1 MAHSIVLHV
10 GPRKTG
16 STFLQRALVS
26 VSPTISD
33 AGILYPTILGGVARH
48 NHVSA
53 TYAVPGMRDGKSED
67 QWADVDEGIVDDLVR
82 QVNAWQGAV
91 ILSSEALGGL
101 TTDDAQR
108 FLNRLPDV
116 PIRVVATIRALPDV
130 VLSSWAQHVRNLH
143 RESLRTYVDRRIRER
158 PDLPADERWA
168 RWDADE
174 HATFWRSY
182 DYPGLLRRWQSLDLP
197 VTAVIV
203 PPPHAPMGDL
213 WSRFRAA
220 AQLDGLPMTSP
231 AVDEIAANT
240 SLRWEELEVIR
251 RAVQHGLEQGRTL
264 AQMKSLR
271 GHRWMP
277 DPAARPAGGTR
288 PGLTPDHAQVFEQW
302 AQHDVEELRTGGYHL
317 VGDPDDLLAPARRAE
332 PPDPPTYAAFA
343 GYLVADR
350 VLEAHDRQTSRR
362 RRLRRFTRRAQR
374 WGRRY
379 SRAVMRR
386 VGR

>member
-26 VSPTISD
+26 ASSD
-33 AGILYPTILGGVARH
+33 LAAAGILYPTMLDGLSRH

-67 QWADVDEGIVDDLVR
+67 QWADVSESVINDLVR
-82 QVNAWQGAV
+82 QVTAWPGPV

-101 TTDDAQR
+101 MASDATS
-108 FLNRLPDV
+108 FLTRLPEV

-143 RESLRTYVDRRIRER
+143 RESLQSYVDRRI
-158 PDLPADERWA
+158 DERA
-168 RWDADE
+168 DSSAEERWPRWNDDP

-182 DYPGLLRRWQSLDLP
+182 DYPGLLTRWQGLGLP

-203 PPPHAPMGDL
+203 PSSHAPMGDL
-213 WSRFRAA
+213 WSRFRTAS
-220 AQLDGLPMTSP
+220 QLEGVPEVCPPM
-231 AVDEIAANT
+231 DEVTANT
-240 SLRWEELEVIR
+240 SLRMEELEVIR
-251 RAVQHGLEQGRTL
+251 RAAQRGREQGRTM
-264 AQMKSLR
+264 AQMRSLR

-277 DPAARPAGGTR
+277 DPAHRPAGGTK
-288 PGLTPDHAQVFEQW
+288 PGLDPDHALVFEQW
-302 AQHDVEELRTGGYHL
+302 AQQDTDALLAGGFDL
-317 VGDPDDLLAPARRAE
+317 VGDPRDLLVPARRQE
-332 PPDPPTYAAFA
+332 EPDPPTSAAFA
-343 GYLVADR
+343 GYLVADW
-350 VLEAHDRQTSRR
+350 VLEVHDRETSHR
-362 RRLRRFTRRAQR
+362 RRLNRLKRRIRRWVA
-374 WGRRY
+374 RY
-379 SRAVMRR
+379 SNAVKRR

>member
-1 MAHSIVLHV
+1 MAHSIVLHI

-26 VSPTISD
+26 ASPTLAE
-33 AGILYPTILGGVARH
+33 AGILYPTVLGGIDRH

-67 QWADVDEGIVDDLVR
+67 QWADVDEAVIDDLAR
-82 QVNAWQGAV
+82 QVDSWQGAV

-101 TTDDAQR
+101 TSQNAQR
-108 FLNRLPDV
+108 FLNRLPEV
-116 PIRVVATIRALPDV
+116 QIRVVATIRALPDV

-143 RESLRTYVDRRIRER
+143 RESLRTYVERRIQER
-158 PDLPADERWA
+158 QDLPADERWA
-168 RWDADE
+168 NWNADE

-182 DYPGLLRRWQSLDLP
+182 DYPGLLHRWQGLGLT

-203 PPPHAPMGDL
+203 PPSNAPMSEL

-220 AQLDGLPMTSP
+220 TQLDGMPLACPN
-231 AVDEIAANT
+231 VDDIGANT
-240 SLRWEELEVIR
+240 SLRLEELEVIR
-251 RAVQHGLEQGRTL
+251 RAVQHGREQGRTL

-271 GHRWMP
+271 GHRWIP
-277 DPAARPAGGTR
+277 DPSTRPAGGTR
-288 PGLTPDHAQVFEQW
+288 PGLTPEHAQVFELW
-302 AQHDVEELRTGGYHL
+302 AQHDVAALENGGYDL
-317 VGDPDDLLAPARRAE
+317 VGDHADLLASARLDV
-332 PPDPPTYAAFA
+332 PPDPGTYAAFA

-350 VLEAHDRQTSRR
+350 ILEAHDRQTSRR
-362 RRLRRFTRRAQR
+362 RRLRRLARRARR
-374 WGRRY
+374 WGARY
-379 SRAVMRR
+379 SRAVMRQ

>member
-26 VSPTISD
+26 ASPTLAE
-33 AGILYPTILGGVARH
+33 AGILYPTVLGGVERH

-53 TYAVPGMRDGKSED
+53 TYAVPGMRDGRSED
-67 QWADVDEGIVDDLVR
+67 QWADVDESIIDDLVR
-82 QVNAWQGAV
+82 QVEAWQGAV

-143 RESLRTYVDRRIRER
+143 RESLRTYVERRIQER
-158 PDLPADERWA
+158 PDLPAEERWA
-168 RWDADE
+168 HWNADE

-182 DYPGLLRRWQSLDLP
+182 DYPGLLRRWQGLDLP

-203 PPPHAPMGDL
+203 PPSHAPMSDL

-220 AQLDGLPMTSP
+220 AQLAGLPVAGPTI
-231 AVDEIAANT
+231 DEIGANT
-240 SLRWEELEVIR
+240 SLRREELEVIR
-251 RAVQHGLEQGRTL
+251 RAVQHGLEQGQTL
-264 AQMKSLR
+264 AQMRSLR

-277 DPAARPAGGTR
+277 DPTARPAGGTR
-288 PGLTPDHAQVFEQW
+288 PGLTPEQAQVFEQW
-302 AQHDVEELRTGGYHL
+302 AQHDVDELQAGGYHL
-317 VGDPDDLLAPARRAE
+317 VGDPGDLLAPARLAE
-332 PPDPPTYAAFA
+332 PPDPQTYAAFA

-350 VLEAHDRQTSRR
+350 VLAAHDRQTSRR
-362 RRLRRFTRRAQR
+362 RRLRRLTRRAQR

-386 VGR
+386 VRR